1 MTLYEILSDHAN
13 IVCTQRY
20 PTKSKRQPFKT
31 RQGCYLFSSELK
43 AASCSIAGLE
53 TQGELDNDGQRPFYP
68 MDASAQANRSTCDR
82 LVYKR
87 YKSHLDLAISV
98 LLFDRRFWD
107 HVIIPMIAMSAIL
120 RPPNPQFATSEWF
133 KRWISFKW
141 FDKTETW
148 KLRSIW
154 SALGSSSALVPWTW
168 TCQTERNSSTAR
180 QLDSSTHLIA
190 CPACPACPKALAQF
204 RTWIQNQGNL
214 PLSRVRIAQRH
225 MPSDLQICI

>member
-1 MTLYEILSDHAN
+1 MMDNGH
-13 IVCTQRY
+13 
-20 PTKSKRQPFKT
+20 
-31 RQGCYLFSSELK
+31 
-43 AASCSIAGLE
+43 SIRWMHLHKQ
-53 TQGELDNDGQRPFYP
+53 TDQLVIDYI
-68 MDASAQANRSTCDR
+68 
-82 LVYKR
+82 VYKR

-180 QLDSSTHLIA
+180 QLDTPDCQSLSSLSQGPGSIPHLD
-190 CPACPACPKALAQF
+190 PKSRQPDQRFALLLAKAHAIGLANLHF
-204 RTWIQNQGNL
+204 KNGFVFTCLYSVATPQN
-214 PLSRVRIAQRH
+214 P
-225 MPSDLQICI
+225 

>member
-1 MTLYEILSDHAN
+1 MQILFVLSD
-13 IVCTQRY
+13 I
-20 PTKSKRQPFKT
+20 QPSPS
-31 RQGCYLFSSELK
+31 G
-43 AASCSIAGLE
+43 
-53 TQGELDNDGQRPFYP
+53 
-68 MDASAQANRSTCDR
+68 NRSRPVKAVTFSPASWKLQAAR
-82 LVYKR
+82 LQVWRHKENWTMMDNGHSVRWMHLHKQTDQLVIDYIVYKR
-87 YKSHLDLAISV
+87 YKSHLDLAIPV

-180 QLDSSTHLIA
+180 QLDSSTHLVA
-190 CPACPACPKALAQF
+190 KACPACPKALAQF

-214 PLSRVRIAQRH
+214 TNGSH
-225 MPSDLQICI
+225 CF